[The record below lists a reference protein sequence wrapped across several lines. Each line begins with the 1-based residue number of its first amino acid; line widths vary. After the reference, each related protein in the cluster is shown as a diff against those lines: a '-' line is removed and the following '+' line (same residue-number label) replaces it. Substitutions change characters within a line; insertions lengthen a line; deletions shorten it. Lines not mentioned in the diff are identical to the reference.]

1 MTRVPRIIS
10 DTLPDQ
16 RRAGA
21 TSATTTARGPLA
33 AALPTPGDPS
43 MTAATMIRLAACALT
58 AVSALAAQA
67 QLKIGVI
74 TSATGPTA
82 AVGIPQKNSAAL
94 LPRRIG
100 TVDVEYT
107 VLDDQSDSTQTVTLV
122 KKLLVE
128 QKVDAIIGPSGSP
141 NSMAALQFIAEAK
154 TPMLAP
160 VGTTAVVLP
169 MDDQKRW
176 VFKTTQNDGL
186 ICEALVAHMVKHG
199 VKTVGFI
206 GFGDA
211 YGESWF
217 RVFAPMIEK
226 AGIKLVVNERFQRT
240 DQSVIGQATK
250 IAAANPDAVLI
261 GAAGGPTVL
270 PHTTL
275 VERGYKGQ
283 IYQTHGAA
291 TPDFVRLGG
300 KAVDG
305 AVMAASLMLVLDQVP
320 DSNPAKKTA
329 TDYIAAYE
337 KLYGSK
343 PATFGANV
351 FDAGLLLQRAVPEAL
366 KKGKPGTEEFR
377 AALRDALEGTRELV
391 GTQGVYNMSAQDHAG
406 FDRRGRELMQLRE
419 GRWQLIPE

>member
-1 MTRVPRIIS
+1 MTLLSSVRIA
-10 DTLPDQ
+10 TL
-16 RRAGA
+16 
-21 TSATTTARGPLA
+21 
-33 AALPTPGDPS
+33 
-43 MTAATMIRLAACALT
+43 
-58 AVSALAAQA
+58 ALAAMTALAAHA

-74 TSATGPTA
+74 ASATGPTA

-94 LPRRIG
+94 LPKKIG
-100 TVDVEYT
+100 NLDVEYT
-107 VLDDQSDSTQTVTLV
+107 ILDDASDTTQTVTLL
-122 KKLLVE
+122 KKLMVE

-141 NSMAALQFIAEAK
+141 NSMAALQFISEAK

-169 MDDQKRW
+169 MTDQKKW
-176 VFKTTQNDGL
+176 VFKTTQNDSL
-186 ICEALVAHMVKHG
+186 ICEALVAHMVKKG

-217 RVFAPMIEK
+217 GVFVPMIEK
-226 AGIKLVVNERFQRT
+226 AGIKLIVNVRFQRT

-305 AVMAASLMLVLDQVP
+305 AVMAASLMLVLGEIP
-320 DSNPAKKTA
+320 DSNPSKKIA
-329 TDYIAAYE
+329 LDYIGAYE
-337 KLYGSK
+337 KVYGTK

-366 KKGKPGTEEFR
+366 KKGQPGTEAFR
-377 AALRDALEGTRELV
+377 VALRDALEGTKELV
-391 GTQGVYNMSAQDHAG
+391 GTQGVYNMSAADHSG
-406 FDRRGRELMQLRE
+406 FDRRGRELMQLTNGTWR
-419 GRWQLIPE
+419 LIPE

>member
-1 MTRVPRIIS
+1 MKLQLPARLV
-10 DTLPDQ
+10 TL
-16 RRAGA
+16 
-21 TSATTTARGPLA
+21 
-33 AALPTPGDPS
+33 
-43 MTAATMIRLAACALT
+43 
-58 AVSALAAQA
+58 ALAALAAFAAHA
-67 QLKIGVI
+67 QMKVGVI
-74 TSATGPTA
+74 ASATGPTA

-94 LPRRIG
+94 LPKKIG
-100 TVDVEYT
+100 SVDVEYT
-107 VLDDQSDSTQTVTLV
+107 VLDDASDSTQTVALI
-122 KKLLVE
+122 KKLLID
-128 QKVDAIIGPSGSP
+128 KVDAIIGPSGSP

-169 MDDQKRW
+169 MDEQKRW
-176 VFKTTQNDGL
+176 VFKTTQNDDL
-186 ICEALVAHMVKHG
+186 ICQALVAHMVKKG
-199 VKTVGFI
+199 VKTVGYI

-217 RVFAPMIEK
+217 KVFTAMIDK
-226 AGIKLVVNERFQRT
+226 AGIKLIANERFQRT

-250 IAAANPDAVLI
+250 IVAANPDAVLI

-270 PHTTL
+270 PHRTL

-300 KAVDG
+300 KDVDG

-329 TDYIAAYE
+329 LEYIAAYE
-337 KLYGSK
+337 KLYGTK

-366 KKGKPGTEEFR
+366 KKGQPGTEAFR
-377 AALRDALEGTRELV
+377 SALRDALEGTRELV
-391 GTQGVYNMSAQDHAG
+391 GTQGVYNMSAADHSG
-406 FDRRGRELMQLRE
+406 FDKRGRELMQLANGVWR
-419 GRWQLIPE
+419 LIPE

>member
-1 MTRVPRIIS
+1 MMRLLKLELRAPLV
-10 DTLPDQ
+10 TLVV
-16 RRAGA
+16 AAFA
-21 TSATTTARGPLA
+21 T
-33 AALPTPGDPS
+33 
-43 MTAATMIRLAACALT
+43 LT
-58 AVSALAAQA
+58 AQA
-67 QLKIGVI
+67 QMKVGVI
-74 TSATGPTA
+74 ASATGPTA

-94 LPRRIG
+94 LPKKIG
-100 TVDVEYT
+100 NIDVEYT
-107 VLDDQSDSTQTVTLV
+107 VLDDASDSSQTVALV
-122 KKLLVE
+122 KKLLSE

-141 NSMAALQFIAEAK
+141 NSMAALQFVSEAK

-169 MDDQKRW
+169 MTDQKKW

-186 ICEALVAHMVKHG
+186 ICEALVAHMVKKG
-199 VKTVGFI
+199 VKTVGYI
-206 GFGDA
+206 GFNDA

-217 RVFAPMIEK
+217 GVFSPMIEK
-226 AGIKLVVNERFQRT
+226 AGIKLIVNERFQRT

-320 DSNPAKKTA
+320 DTNPAKKTA
-329 TDYIAAYE
+329 LDYIAAYE
-337 KLYGSK
+337 KMYGTK

-351 FDAGLLLQRAVPEAL
+351 YDAGLLLQRAVPEAL

-377 AALRDALEGTRELV
+377 VALRDALEGTKELV
-391 GTQGVYNMSAQDHAG
+391 GTQGVYNMTPQDHAG
-406 FDRRGRELMQLRE
+406 FDKRGRELMQLKN
-419 GRWQLIPE
+419 GVWQLIPE